1 METLKKLFIFSEK
14 KAFLIFQEKNFSYTS
29 GNRTPPQKYFTFLK
43 KGFLLFRKTKTSYK
57 FLIFEEM
64 DLPSILENPKNLS
77 ETKR

>member
-14 KAFLIFQEKNFSYTS
+14 KAFLIFQEKIFSYTS
-29 GNRTPPQKYFTFLK
+29 GNRTPPKNI
-43 KGFLLFRKTKTSYK
+43 LFRKTKTSYK